1 MKVILAKHICRLVL
15 KMSLRETKLSLAGER
30 LCWSVVGIGATAWW
44 IMLVYAY
51 RFTFD

>member
-15 KMSLRETKLSLAGER
+15 KMSLRETKLSLAGELLR
-30 LCWSVVGIGATAWW
+30 WIVVGIAATAWW